1 VVLVKVSKPE
11 QDFRFDVPVLGTR
24 TMEQARD
31 ASVRVIAC
39 EAGRTLLLDRP
50 LVLEQ
55 AQRWGITLCGVD
67 GSNL

>member
-1 VVLVKVSKPE
+1 M
-11 QDFRFDVPVLGTR
+11 LGTR

-31 ASVRVIAC
+31 ASVRVVAC

-55 AQRWGITLCGVD
+55 AQRWGIALCGVD
-67 GSNL
+67 ESNL